1 MMRLVLDTNVVV
13 SGMLWRG
20 APRRLLELARTGDIQ
35 LFTSPE
41 LLSELEQTLGYA
53 KLQTKVAAS
62 RQSVRDLVNLYAR
75 LASVVNADAIDPVVI
90 NDPDDD
96 HVLACGLAARVAAIV
111 SGDKHLLGLGNWRD
125 IDIVSVPHMLR
136 QLGDQSVGG

>member
-41 LLSELEQTLGYA
+41 LLSEL
-53 KLQTKVAAS
+53 
-62 RQSVRDLVNLYAR
+62 
-75 LASVVNADAIDPVVI
+75 
-90 NDPDDD
+90 
-96 HVLACGLAARVAAIV
+96 
-111 SGDKHLLGLGNWRD
+111 
-125 IDIVSVPHMLR
+125 
-136 QLGDQSVGG
+136 

>member
-62 RQSVRDLVNLYAR
+62 RRSARDLVNLYAR

-96 HVLACGLAARVAAIV
+96 QVLACGLAARVTAIV

-125 IDIVSVPHMLR
+125 IDIVSVPRMLR
-136 QLGDQSVGG
+136 RLGDQSVGG